1 MFFVFKAPLFQGPAR
16 LLRGVSVLPTGGF
29 VLYNSLMKFIVF
41 ILFFVI
47 SYLTFVIPALA
58 QSPQAWTG
66 RCVGTGTNTDIP
78 TIQGI
83 ECLFYN
89 ILQFVVFFAGL
100 IFLFMFISGGFK
112 YLTSGGDEKAVAA
125 AGSTLTSAIIGLI
138 GIIASWLILSFIQ
151 KFTGINVTKLIIPG

>member
-1 MFFVFKAPLFQGPAR
+1 MTK
-16 LLRGVSVLPTGGF
+16 LLTFLLVLLGTWYF
-29 VLYNSLMKFIVF
+29 VLS
-41 ILFFVI
+41 
-47 SYLTFVIPALA
+47 TAPAALA
-58 QSPQAWTG
+58 QSPQAWSG

-78 TIQGI
+78 TIQGV

-112 YLTSGGDEKAVAA
+112 YLTSGDDEKAVAA

>member
-1 MFFVFKAPLFQGPAR
+1 
-16 LLRGVSVLPTGGF
+16 
-29 VLYNSLMKFIVF
+29 MKFTVF

-47 SYLTFVIPALA
+47 SYLTLASPIGGFVIPALA

-66 RCVGTGTNTDIP
+66 RCVGTGANSDIP
-78 TIQGI
+78 TIQGV

-89 ILQFVVFFAGL
+89 ILQFIVFFAGL

-112 YLTSGGDEKAVAA
+112 YLGSGGDEKAVAA
-125 AGSTLTSAIIGLI
+125 AGSTLTSAIIGLV

-151 KFTGINVTKLIIPG
+151 KFTGINVTQLIIPG